1 MESLRKQPTIRKIEV
16 ILSDDNYHHGHH
28 LHHVNYAMDLDSISA
43 GYTAHNR
50 VQLVRGGADYFNVA
64 EALIDQA
71 VHSIHF
77 QTYIFEHDQTGQ
89 RVADALVR
97 AAFRNVRVYLMLDG
111 YASADLDPA
120 FVQRWRESGIHFRWF
135 QPIVKGKD
143 FYLGRR
149 MHHKILVVD
158 GLHSLVGGV
167 NVSNRYNDLPG
178 QPAWLDFAIRID
190 GEASI
195 ELYNRCVE
203 MWTKTLWKKIGLP
216 GLFNWR
222 SILAFDEQA
231 NTRIRINDWV
241 RNKNQISRSYL
252 EMFHRANDQITILS
266 SYFMPGRILRKQID
280 QAARRGVVIRVILT
294 SRSDVHLSKSAERY
308 LYPWLLNRNVE
319 IYEYRHT
326 VLHGKMATYDRQ
338 WATIGSYNVNNI
350 SAYASIELN
359 VDVHNTAFATSV
371 ERALERIIQDDC
383 IRISRSRFSTG
394 TNLFL
399 RFKRRVSYEMI
410 RVILYLFT
418 FYFRQE
424 ARGR

>member
-1 MESLRKQPTIRKIEV
+1 M
-16 ILSDDNYHHGHH
+16 
-28 LHHVNYAMDLDSISA
+28 VNYTMDLDSISA

-50 VQLVRGGADYFNVA
+50 VALVRGGTDYFRQA
-64 EALIDQA
+64 ESLIDRA

-77 QTYIFEHDQTGQ
+77 QTYIFEHDETGL
-89 RVADALVR
+89 RIADALVR

-111 YASADLDPA
+111 YASADLDPDL
-120 FVQRWRESGIHFRWF
+120 VHRWRESGIHFRWF

-167 NVSNRYNDLPG
+167 NISNRYNDLPG

-203 MWTKTLWKKIGLP
+203 MWTKTIWKKIGLP

-222 SILAFDEQA
+222 SILAPDEEA
-231 NTRIRINDWV
+231 FTRIRINDWV

-252 EMFHRANDQITILS
+252 EMFHRATDRITILS
-266 SYFMPGRILRKQID
+266 SYFMPGRILRRHLD

-308 LYPWLLNRNVE
+308 LYPWLLKRNVE
-319 IYEYRHT
+319 IYEYHRN
-326 VLHGKMATYDRQ
+326 VLHGKMAVYDGT

-359 VDVHNTAFATSV
+359 VDVRYAPFAITV
-371 ERALERIIQDDC
+371 ERALDQLIEDDC
-383 IRISRSRFSTG
+383 VRISPSRFSSG

-399 RFKRRVSYEMI
+399 RLKRRISYEVI